1 MERHDA
7 CYRQYV
13 QILREELRPATGCT
27 EPIAIAYA
35 AAKARSV
42 LGALPDRVLVE
53 VSGNIIKNVKSVV
66 VPHTGGLRGIPAAA
80 AAGIVAGDAEAQLEV
95 LSAMTEE
102 QSASISPFLKVVPV
116 EVRHADTPYIFD
128 IQVTVFTARTAL
140 RCALWAITPTWYPS
154 GGAVRYCWSGRSP
167 RAPAVSQTAAA

>member
-7 CYRQYV
+7 YYRQYV

-95 LSAMTEE
+95 LSGMTEA
-102 QSASISPFLKVVPV
+102 QSAAISPFLKVVPFRGMIDRMCYYHHISFRR
-116 EVRHADTPYIFD
+116 ERQVRVISCG
-128 IQVTVFTARTAL
+128 RTA
-140 RCALWAITPTWYPS
+140 CGCTEDCPICTGSAAGIPQ
-154 GGAVRYCWSGRSP
+154 RSDSFH
-167 RAPAVSQTAAA
+167 AE

>member
-1 MERHDA
+1 ML
-7 CYRQYV
+7 QYLLQPGKEV
-13 QILREELRPATGCT
+13 AVFFGLATRRGGEVGKDESCALVHGELLRGELITAMGCT

-95 LSAMTEE
+95 LSGMTEA
-102 QSASISPFLKVVPV
+102 QSAAISPFLKVVPV
-116 EVRHADTPYIFD
+116 EVRHADTPISSTF
-128 IQVTVFTARTAL
+128 R
-140 RCALWAITPTWYPS
+140 
-154 GGAVRYCWSGRSP
+154 
-167 RAPAVSQTAAA
+167 